1 MDEFVI
7 EWLRGQTV
15 AAITA
20 PSASAL
26 KTKLQKLAADH
37 PEECNCIENKDGSVF
52 GHVPVKYIKVSPPRQ
67 LNFSEEQ
74 REKLRTNMKSLHDK
88 RGQNR
93 PKRFRR

>member
-7 EWLRGQTV
+7 EWLKGQTV

-52 GHVPVKYIKVSPPRQ
+52 GHVPVKYLHIYAPREI
-67 LNFSEEQ
+67 SEEEKEKRRALLEYNQ
-74 REKLRTNMKSLHDK
+74 RKNSQKPSETV
-88 RGQNR
+88 
-93 PKRFRR
+93 

>member
-26 KTKLQKLAADH
+26 KTKLIKLAADH
-37 PEECNCIENKDGSVF
+37 PEECDYIENKDGSVF
-52 GHVPVKYIKVSPPRQ
+52 GHVPVKYIKLRAPQNV
-67 LNFSEEQ
+67 SEEQ
-74 REKLRTNMKSLHDK
+74 REKLRARGKELSMKK
-88 RGQNR
+88 RS
-93 PKRFRR
+93 KTV

>member
-26 KTKLQKLAADH
+26 KTKLIKLVADH
-37 PEECNCIENKDGSVF
+37 PEECDCIENKDGSVF
-52 GHVPVKYIKVSPPRQ
+52 GHVPVKYLHIYAPREV
-67 LNFSEEQ
+67 SEE
-74 REKLRTNMKSLHDK
+74 EKEK
-88 RGQNR
+88 RRAILDSNR
-93 PKRFRR
+93 QKNGRKPSEMV

>member
-26 KTKLQKLAADH
+26 KTKLQKLATDH
-37 PEECNCIENKDGSVF
+37 PQECDCIENKDGSVF
-52 GHVPVKYIKVSPPRQ
+52 GHVPVKYLHIYAPREI
-67 LNFSEEQ
+67 SEEAKEAY
-74 REKLRTNMKSLHDK
+74 RKNLK
-88 RGQNR
+88 RCTPSAGN
-93 PKRFRR
+93 KTE